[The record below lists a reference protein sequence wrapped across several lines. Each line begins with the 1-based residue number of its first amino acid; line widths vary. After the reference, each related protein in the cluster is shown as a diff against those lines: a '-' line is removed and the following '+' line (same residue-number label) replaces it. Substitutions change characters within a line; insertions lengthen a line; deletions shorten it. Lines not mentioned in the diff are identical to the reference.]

1 MVGFVPFVGS
11 YIKPDFVRRVP
22 APAFDSMSGTERA
35 TYLATHPES
44 YTLVTRSPG
53 DGGPEDDATPARL
66 LELGA
71 EALDR
76 IMTADAF
83 VDLDREAFFLYRLA
97 RDGHSQIGIVGLI
110 ETADYLA
117 GRVKRHEQVSRER
130 AIHLS
135 NHFEQLGVHS
145 SPIAVG
151 YRADP
156 AIRSR
161 LDTILDSVEPVL
173 GFTSGDG
180 LEQEVW
186 VVDDADD
193 CAALTDAFVAHD
205 LYIMD
210 GHHRAAAAGAL
221 AERVGEP
228 RGKYMLGVAFADDR
242 VNIDPFHRRVKIGDD
257 ADVAVIERE
266 LIDLLGL
273 EPAPELA
280 DELPGAHG
288 EIGVF
293 LAQRWWRGVL
303 PAPASDSPL
312 DSIDPVR
319 LQNQVIG
326 PVLGIDPE
334 GAGGQIGYFLDD
346 SDRHELAES
355 ISDREILFV
364 LREVTPVEVFSVA
377 DAGLDMPPKSTYV
390 TPKPRSGVFL
400 RKF

>member
-35 TYLATHPES
+35 AYLATHPES

-53 DGGPEDDATPARL
+53 DGGPEDDASPARL
-66 LELGA
+66 LELGG

-76 IMTADAF
+76 IMAADAF

-135 NHFEQLGVHS
+135 NHFERLGVHS

-151 YRADP
+151 YRTDP
-156 AIRSR
+156 EIRSR
-161 LDTILDSVEPVL
+161 LDRILESVDPVL

-193 CAALTDAFVAHD
+193 CAALTNAFASHD

-242 VNIDPFHRRVKIGDD
+242 VNIDPFHRRVMIGDD

-288 EIGVF
+288 DIGVF

-326 PVLGIDPE
+326 PVLGVDPE
-334 GAGGQIGYFLDD
+334 GSGGQIGYFLDD
-346 SDRHELAES
+346 SDRHALAAS
-355 ISDREILFV
+355 ISDREVLFV